1 MNMKKYFLLF
11 FSSIIVVIGIF
22 VYHSYKNTSA
32 NNTPTYRIAIFEPA
46 SHPSM
51 DEISQGFIDTM
62 QKNGLQHYAF
72 TRYNANG
79 NPTLM
84 RSQAEEIIRQNY
96 DLVMT
101 VGTNTTKTM
110 HELTTKKQLHTPI
123 VFAAISD
130 PVKNGI
136 VASLS
141 SSGNHVTGVQ
151 DAPQYEKQ
159 IEKLLSVKPTTKN
172 VLLVYDPV
180 AKGGGHE
187 AEAQTITSLLHKKNI
202 STHSVHIFH
211 ANEIQAKV
219 QSLLQNNDVVMILTD
234 HTVVSGVDSLITLCN
249 RYGVTLFTS
258 ELNSAD
264 KGAALSYGVTE
275 YDYGVETA
283 QQALAIL
290 DQKQEPRFIPIT
302 IVNDTKLKVNSK
314 TMNQQGIF
322 LSEEQLTTI
331 KKDGGII
338 I

>member
-1 MNMKKYFLLF
+1 MKKYMSVSL
-11 FSSIIVVIGIF
+11 IIGIITVSLL
-22 VYHSYKNTSA
+22 VYYFYKKESF
-32 NNTPTYRIAIFEPA
+32 NNNAFRVAIFEPA

-51 DEISQGFIDTM
+51 DEITQGFMDTM
-62 QKNGLQHYAF
+62 RKHGTQQYNF

-84 RSQAEEIIRQNY
+84 RSQAEEIIHQNY

-101 VGTNTTKTM
+101 IGTNATKTM
-110 HELTTKKQLHTPI
+110 HELTTKKQLSMPI
-123 VFAAISD
+123 VFAAMSD

-141 SSGNHVTGVQ
+141 SSGNNVTGIQ
-151 DAPQYEKQ
+151 EIPQYEKQ
-159 IEKLLSVKPTTKN
+159 VEKLLEIKPATKN

-187 AEAQTITSLLHKKNI
+187 SDAQQITNLLQKKNI
-202 STHSVHIFH
+202 QTNYAKIFH
-211 ANEIQAKV
+211 SNEIQAKV
-219 QSLLQNNDVVMILTD
+219 QPLLPGNDVVMIFTD

-249 RYGVTLFTS
+249 RYHVTLFTS

-283 QQALAIL
+283 NQAIAIL
-290 DQKQEPRFIPIT
+290 EKKQAPRDIPIS
-302 IVNDTKLKVNSK
+302 IARDTKLKVNTK
-314 TMNQQGIF
+314 TMSQQG
-322 LSEEQLTTI
+322 LPLPAEQLEKI

-338 I
+338 L